1 MGGPNLLGELPI
13 DIDADA
19 EQSAFWCRGSA
30 LTENCLVLSW
40 LSIGLHQVQAQT
52 KIWLLSWRA
61 SWRSI
66 LRLYEW
72 TWAKIQRYL
81 PRFLNFISM
90 KLSCRIYSTE
100 PWRWQVAAWNA
111 DQAFPAVSWGVGLR
125 PTSRGIH
132 WKSFFLQ
139 ISLICWALISYCVLI
154 TRSCQDVRDLVEL
167 TVAKMEMCPI
177 SIWSHAHLKNCWH
190 ISSWK
195 HKFVEGTTWLG
206 LWCWNALWSTTPK
219 EEYVPAPRKPGIDFG
234 KTLFADKYK
243 TKAAH
248 QPQLCLDLCAAL
260 STGLV
265 LAFCPIPSWTFKQ
278 QSKCDHRFHN
288 VRSRD
293 CCVF

>member
-1 MGGPNLLGELPI
+1 MQNL
-13 DIDADA
+13 
-19 EQSAFWCRGSA
+19 FHRA
-30 LTENCLVLSW
+30 LTLAGC
-40 LSIGLHQVQAQT
+40 GLKCRSSV
-52 KIWLLSWRA
+52 SSCFVRRRFA
-61 SWRSI
+61 S
-66 LRLYEW
+66 
-72 TWAKIQRYL
+72 YL
-81 PRFLNFISM
+81 KRNSL
-90 KLSCRIYSTE
+90 E
-100 PWRWQVAAWNA
+100 V
-111 DQAFPAVSWGVGLR
+111 
-125 PTSRGIH
+125 
-132 WKSFFLQ
+132 FFLQ